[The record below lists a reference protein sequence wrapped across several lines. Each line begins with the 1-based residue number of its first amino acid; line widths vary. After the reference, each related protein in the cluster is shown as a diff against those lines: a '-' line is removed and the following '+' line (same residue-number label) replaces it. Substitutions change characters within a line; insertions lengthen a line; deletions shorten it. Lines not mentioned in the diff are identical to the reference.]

1 MQNRG
6 QFSSRFGFLM
16 AATGSAVGLGNIW
29 SFPTNTA
36 SNGGGAFV
44 LAYFILAFSLAYP
57 ALMAEL
63 IIGRHTRSNIVAALS
78 GAGQRSLARNVGKF
92 TGLYGVLIASVILS
106 FYALVAGWMMAHLLA
121 AVAAAAQYERALDW
135 LTSFGTARNVI
146 FCSLFSLLTIFVVA
160 HGIERGI
167 ERWSRRLMPAL
178 ITLMLALI
186 AYVLTL
192 PGATTGLQLY
202 LLPDFS
208 QISNPQLLIS
218 ALGQAFFSLSLGVG
232 TMMVYGS
239 YIRAEENLPATGA
252 LVTLIDTAIAFLAGL
267 IILPALFAAQRKGLQ
282 IYNTDGSLISGP
294 GLIFETLP
302 MLFAAMGVIGYLV
315 SFAFFTLMTIAAL
328 TSSISMLEVPVAYAT
343 ERFELSRRRLT
354 WIVGALIFTC
364 STVLAVNFDA
374 LFDLVVDV
382 TTKYSQPL
390 LGIVICVFAGWVF
403 NRNRLLAEIQRGYP
417 NAEHSLFWKL
427 WPPYV
432 RYFCPLLI
440 IAVFAQAVIH

>member
-44 LAYFILAFSLAYP
+44 LMYFALAFSLAYP

-63 IIGRHTRSNIVAALS
+63 IIGRHTRSNIVTALS
-78 GAGQRSLARNVGKF
+78 GAGQRTSTRTIGRF
-92 TGLYGVLIASVILS
+92 TGLYGVLVASLILS
-106 FYALVAGWMMAHLLA
+106 FYALVAGWMIAHLLTSVA
-121 AVAAAAQYERALDW
+121 AVAQYEYALAW
-135 LTSFGTARNVI
+135 LTSFGTARNII
-146 FCSLFSLLTIFVVA
+146 FCGIFSLLTIVVVA

-178 ITLMLALI
+178 IVLMFALI

-192 PGATTGLQLY
+192 PGAMRGLQLY
-202 LLPDFS
+202 LLPDFAR
-208 QISNPQLLIS
+208 ITDPQLLIS

-232 TMMVYGS
+232 TMMIYGS
-239 YIRAEENLPATGA
+239 YMRAEENLPTTGA
-252 LVTLIDTAIAFLAGL
+252 MVTLIDTAIAFLAGL
-267 IILPALFAAQRKGLQ
+267 IILPALFAAQNKGLQ
-282 IYNTDGSLISGP
+282 IYNTDGGLISGP
-294 GLIFETLP
+294 GLIFDTLP
-302 MLFAAMGVIGYLV
+302 MLFAAMGAIGYLV
-315 SFAFFTLMTIAAL
+315 SFAFFSLLTIAAL
-328 TSSISMLEVPVAYAT
+328 TSSISMLEVPVAFAT
-343 ERFELSRRRLT
+343 ERFEVSRQRLT

-364 STVLAVNFDA
+364 SVVIAVNFDT
-374 LFDLVVDV
+374 LFARVVDV

-390 LGIVICVFAGWVF
+390 LGVVICVFAGWAF
-403 NRNRLLAEIQRGYP
+403 NRNRLLTEIQRGYP
-417 NAEHSLFWKL
+417 SAEHSLFWKL

-440 IAVFAQAVIH
+440 VAVFVQAVID